1 MYNRYIRNDYGQYER
16 IPVPEPPE
24 QEPQHSGFD
33 PSPEDAWSGPP
44 PGNGP
49 PPGERQSQSQNNP
62 PPPDGGQS
70 GKGFLSGLLK
80 KLNLQNID
88 TGDLLLL
95 VLLFLLFRE
104 GEDEE
109 LLIALGLLLIM

>member
-16 IPVPEPPE
+16 IPVPEP
-24 QEPQHSGFD
+24 QDSG
-33 PSPEDAWSGPP
+33 PPPEDAWDSPP
-44 PGNGP
+44 PGNEPNPGNSP
-49 PPGERQSQSQNNP
+49 PPGGQSQSSP
-62 PPPDGGQS
+62 PPPGGGHS

-109 LLIALGLLLIM
+109 LLIALGLLLIL